1 MTTSTSNARVSVD
14 WKRTILACMADYL
27 DAGGIVA
34 ASAGLAIW
42 SQSFGLTSASLGLLA
57 AFGVNAGSYALGA
70 LVGGYLGDRLGRK
83 RIYQYDLLVYILGA
97 LFIVFAVQSWMLFA
111 GLIIMGIAIGADV
124 PTSWSLI
131 GEIAPDNKRGR
142 LVGLTSV
149 FWSAGPV
156 VVLLLALALANT
168 GLLGIRIVFAQ
179 LALVALITWLL
190 RRRMAESEM
199 WTAARERGI
208 LSASRI
214 RNLFKNYGGRL
225 FFVFIVHSLGAIAL
239 GTFGFFLP
247 FILSTIGSQS
257 QAASVGFNALY
268 YGLTGIGVFLFF
280 MPLVDKV
287 NRRVLYGVAGLL
299 TTVSLLLVIFLPLTN
314 PAVIFSFVI
323 LFSLSASCGQEQL
336 YRVWCQELF
345 PTEMRATAQGII
357 IFAQKVAL
365 AVWSVFTPLI
375 IAASFHTFTW
385 ILFGAVAASVLI
397 GVIWMPKRPRSL
409 EQVGTDDDTRVAAEV
424 LR

>member
-214 RNLFKNYGGRL
+214 RNLFRNYGGRL